1 MIPQNTFLGNLSYYE
16 IYSKFDGPK
25 CFSLVNSLEQYFLVY
40 WAGYKKDEKKDHW
53 FYVVV
58 SKKILDSLRRREISV
73 RDVYLNS
80 EASPV
85 LIKTGLV
92 SENSFDDFS
101 FISTEDIKSKSIPPA
116 DFFIDP
122 EEIVSIQ
129 KSSNWVFEINISKRA
144 KKSEF
149 PSGESVRNILESFSE
164 LIESFMR
171 AGTREKRGIFPMSA
185 VEGSFELKMGSTH
198 VDKTLSALVAVSDS
212 INAGDNIVE
221 IAKKNNLDPVKLKEF
236 VDVINSSS
244 VNVTIKPK
252 TFSVLKREIKLHAAN
267 TEKAAELLE
276 NSASMYIS
284 SALVPQANDIQKVID
299 VVEKRARGEILHY
312 ENIDELSSDR
322 QVRYYTD
329 AAYCL
334 GLMKKNLSVTP
345 AGYFLASRTDKTEK
359 YQVLADRFESSEFGW
374 AWMKHSNVNSM
385 WDLDPDSAKEFL
397 IACVPGL
404 SADTAR
410 RRATTL
416 AKWLL
421 VLSKYRRK
429 YQTEN
434 CEISRISNEEE

>member
-1 MIPQNTFLGNLSYYE
+1 MLPMNTFLGNLKYYE
-16 IYSKFDGPK
+16 IYSEFDGPK
-25 CFSLVNSLEQYFLVY
+25 CFSLVNGLEQYFLVY
-40 WAGYKKDEKKDHW
+40 WAGYKKDENKDHW
-53 FYVVV
+53 FYVFV
-58 SKKILDSLRRREISV
+58 SKKILDSLKRREVSI

-80 EASPV
+80 DASPI
-85 LIKTGLV
+85 LIKTGAV
-92 SENSFDDFS
+92 SSDSNNDFE
-101 FISTEDIKSKSIPPA
+101 FISKKYISGKSIPPA

-122 EEIVSIQ
+122 EEIVSVQ
-129 KSSNWVFEINISKRA
+129 KSSNWVFDINISKRA
-144 KKSEF
+144 KKNEF

-171 AGTREKRGIFPMSA
+171 AGTREKPGIFPMSA
-185 VEGSFELKMGSTH
+185 VEGSFELKMGSTD
-198 VDKTLSALVAVSDS
+198 VDKTLSALVAVSES
-212 INAGDNIVE
+212 INAGNNIVE
-221 IAKKNNLDPVKLKEF
+221 IAKRNNLDPVKLKEF
-236 VDVINSSS
+236 IDVINSSS
-244 VNVTIKPK
+244 VNVVIKPK
-252 TFSVLKREIKLHAAN
+252 TFAVLKKEITLHTAM

-276 NSASMYIS
+276 NSTSMYIS
-284 SALVPQANDIQKVID
+284 SALVPQANDIQKVIE

-312 ENIDELSSDR
+312 ESIDELSSGR

-385 WDLDPDSAKEFL
+385 WELDPNSAKEFL

-404 SADTAR
+404 STDTAR

-421 VLSKYRRK
+421 VLSRYRRK
-429 YQTEN
+429 YQTEH
-434 CEISRISNEEE
+434 CESDSISNEEE